1 MTSDKPTPEEIII
14 QTIDK
19 VTKPSDDVT
28 DDELD
33 IADWIDRQRGA

>member
-1 MTSDKPTPEEIII
+1 MTTDPTPEEIII

-19 VTKPSDDVT
+19 ITKPS

-33 IADWIDRQRGA
+33 IADWIDRELGA